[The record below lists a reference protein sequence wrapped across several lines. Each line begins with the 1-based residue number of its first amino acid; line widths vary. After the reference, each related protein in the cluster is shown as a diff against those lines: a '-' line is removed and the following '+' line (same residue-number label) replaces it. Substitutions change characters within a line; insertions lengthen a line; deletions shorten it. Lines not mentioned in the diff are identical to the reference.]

1 MTTKPQPTQAELQV
15 LQVLW
20 QMGKAT
26 VKDVHMQLLETH
38 SSGYTTVLKIMQIM
52 HEKGLVDRDE
62 SSRAH
67 VYSANITQAETQG
80 RIVKDVVSR
89 VFQGSTSQM
98 LVSALN
104 GKTSKKEIAEIRE
117 ILNQLEAKSK

>member
-1 MTTKPQPTQAELQV
+1 MPTKPQPTQAELQV

-20 QMGKAT
+20 DKGDST
-26 VKDVHMQLLETH
+26 VKDVHQHLSESH
-38 SSGYTTVLKIMQIM
+38 KSGYTTVLKIMQIM
-52 HEKGLVDRDE
+52 HEKGLLDRDE

-67 VYSANITQAETQG
+67 IYSANITQSETQG
-80 RIVKDVVSR
+80 RMVKELVSR

-104 GKTSKKEIAEIRE
+104 GKSSKKEIAEIRAV
-117 ILNQLEAKSK
+117 LNELEKKNK